1 MERKG
6 EWRKRESAGELG
18 ERLRER
24 EGRDGDTHRDRETEN
39 VGWLWWGGG
48 GGQRAEERE

>member
-24 EGRDGDTHRDRETEN
+24 EGRDGDGEVPRERQTDRQTD
-39 VGWLWWGGG
+39 GDTDTD
-48 GGQRAEERE
+48 